1 MVREY
6 KYRRT
11 PRQPAGVS
19 GRAGNSQF
27 LGFFFTMTSKH
38 RRATSIS
45 DIKNCLTLNRR
56 THGSSWSDSKG
67 IKMYTTMLVVLGDF
81 VQQPGHMFW
90 MFNVNLWRFEKKTHT
105 NRLMSV
111 QVSWA
116 ICQCMICGKFVRGL
130 ICWWLKSWQNVLW
143 KRTASS
149 TGIVGCLPTSL
160 AGVRPKERKNG
171 GSNTGIPLKSLQ
183 IGCVGPL
190 FFWKKLTFSLR
201 WSMEI
206 LVNGSSLHHSHGTEK
221 R

>member
-1 MVREY
+1 MVNIPAPWMVREY
-6 KYRRT
+6 TYRRT
-11 PRQPAGVS
+11 WPTTCG
-19 GRAGNSQF
+19 SQRESWKF
-27 LGFFFTMTSKH
+27 TVFGFFFTMTSKH

-67 IKMYTTMLVVLGDF
+67 MKMYKLCLEILF
-81 VQQPGHMFW
+81 NNPGTCSGCLMSF
-90 MFNVNLWRFEKKTHT
+90 MRKKKTY

-160 AGVRPKERKNG
+160 AGVETERAKE
-171 GSNTGIPLKSLQ
+171 
-183 IGCVGPL
+183 
-190 FFWKKLTFSLR
+190 W
-201 WSMEI
+201 WE
-206 LVNGSSLHHSHGTEK
+206 
-221 R
+221 